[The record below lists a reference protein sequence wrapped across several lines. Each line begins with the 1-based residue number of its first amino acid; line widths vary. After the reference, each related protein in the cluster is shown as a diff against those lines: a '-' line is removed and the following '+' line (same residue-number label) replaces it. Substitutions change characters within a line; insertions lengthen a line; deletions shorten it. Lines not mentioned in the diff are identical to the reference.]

1 MYMYFTK
8 IISRNLIIVEGYEDD
23 VLSQGF
29 DFFHGCFSKIM
40 LSILFTWRKVK
51 SHVIFDRKTIIT
63 KLRIIKETDVPC

>member
-1 MYMYFTK
+1 MTPKSQNKQFSK
-8 IISRNLIIVEGYEDD
+8 R
-23 VLSQGF
+23 QGF